1 MVNKILKVKEIL
13 DAFNRYFDPKYFNFS
28 QKLNSEDYVEYK
40 AHQEKIPKALKD
52 KVKKKLEDSKLFEY
66 AKNYEK
72 TPLANTI
79 LPLFKLTADL
89 LNDEDYQKQQLENL
103 KFLAENEG
111 YWIKKNRNIDNLLF
125 FTISPIIEDLIKNF
139 PDSISFFEEFKNE
152 IKDSMDINTIIKS
165 LGFII
170 EERKTLENMFTKS
183 PMSELIKYQKWVFFD
198 KIRKSDTGDFY
209 LYFNDWALKN
219 SQIIEHHV
227 KAIFKI
233 LIKVQ
238 FLLDKVSIKDIK
250 QRINEFKTIG
260 YILYFLDRN
269 DDYGNLVRIRI
280 YRNATFHI
288 GVKLIHDKRRQE
300 KKLIF
305 KDEYGQLEVTIDEFI
320 KDFVKIIVFISTFN
334 YIIGNEMIKHENK
347 GKSLFQLNYEFAKEH
362 GIKKFWQLSH
372 LFRFKK

>member
-52 KVKKKLEDSKLFEY
+52 KVKKKLEDSKLFEYAKNYEKTPCKLFEY

-219 SQIIEHHV
+219 SQII
-227 KAIFKI
+227 
-233 LIKVQ
+233 
-238 FLLDKVSIKDIK
+238 
-250 QRINEFKTIG
+250 RIC
-260 YILYFLDRN
+260 
-269 DDYGNLVRIRI
+269 
-280 YRNATFHI
+280 
-288 GVKLIHDKRRQE
+288 
-300 KKLIF
+300 
-305 KDEYGQLEVTIDEFI
+305 
-320 KDFVKIIVFISTFN
+320 
-334 YIIGNEMIKHENK
+334 
-347 GKSLFQLNYEFAKEH
+347 
-362 GIKKFWQLSH
+362 
-372 LFRFKK
+372 